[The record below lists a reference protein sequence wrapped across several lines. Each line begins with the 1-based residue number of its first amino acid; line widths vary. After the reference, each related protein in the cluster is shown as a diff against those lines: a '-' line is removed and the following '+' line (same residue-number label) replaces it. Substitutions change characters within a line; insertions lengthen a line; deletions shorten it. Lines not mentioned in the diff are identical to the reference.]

1 MKDLFECYSLYSIE
15 TKKYSGKMGTPMKKN
30 RSGSTL
36 YANKRN
42 RLKKNKSN
50 KR

>member
-1 MKDLFECYSLYSIE
+1 
-15 TKKYSGKMGTPMKKN
+15 MGTLMKKN
-30 RSGSTL
+30 RSGSTP